1 MALSISVGV
10 AGYEYLDDRLTKD
23 GCPYSSLLQVTSWE
37 GECECEFEDGT
48 DGDLSCSKNTP
59 HYSMGYFN
67 AGQWRNKYV
76 SVNEFFKMF
85 SEEKPLPIEVVI
97 NLVDE
102 IMRESKTKIDKNRA
116 RWLYFWCKK
125 ALEVFGARAQI
136 EVSY

>member
-1 MALSISVGV
+1 M
-10 AGYEYLDDRLTKD
+10 
-23 GCPYSSLLQVTSWE
+23 
-37 GECECEFEDGT
+37 
-48 DGDLSCSKNTP
+48 
-59 HYSMGYFN
+59 
-67 AGQWRNKYV
+67 
-76 SVNEFFKMF
+76 NEFFKMF

-102 IMRESKTKIDKNRA
+102 IMRESKKTKIDKNRA